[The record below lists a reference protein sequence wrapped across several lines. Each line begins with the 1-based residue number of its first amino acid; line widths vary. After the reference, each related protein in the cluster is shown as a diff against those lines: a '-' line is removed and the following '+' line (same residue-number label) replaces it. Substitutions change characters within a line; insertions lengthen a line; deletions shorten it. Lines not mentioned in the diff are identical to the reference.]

1 LRICDFCEGEIGEY
15 CGIGFLNKIMFSIF
29 QEFPNLV
36 VEISTKQD
44 GPMRLAGDKEQDIQ
58 AWENRERFFKKIGID
73 KNSVVRASLAH
84 GQKAVIVSAKDAG
97 KALDETDALVTA
109 GGNLFLVITV
119 ADCLPIFFYDP
130 QKEIIGLAHAGW
142 RGLANGVIRSTIE
155 KMLELGANADNIL
168 VGIGPGIGVCHY
180 SISDKSKEE
189 ILEKFK
195 VYLKD
200 VLVEREGKKFLDL
213 PKIAKMQLK
222 DLGIKEGNIEDT
234 CECTYCLT
242 DKYFSARRDKSDP
255 LQTML
260 VVVGMRK

>member
-1 LRICDFCEGEIGEY
+1 LNLGLTRI
-15 CGIGFLNKIMFSIF
+15 IF
-29 QEFPNLV
+29 WL
-36 VEISTKQD
+36 
-44 GPMRLAGDKEQDIQ
+44 G
-58 AWENRERFFKKIGID
+58 
-73 KNSVVRASLAH
+73 SV
-84 GQKAVIVSAKDAG
+84 
-97 KALDETDALVTA
+97 
-109 GGNLFLVITV
+109 
-119 ADCLPIFFYDP
+119 
-130 QKEIIGLAHAGW
+130 
-142 RGLANGVIRSTIE
+142 RGL
-155 KMLELGANADNIL
+155 
-168 VGIGPGIGVCHY
+168 GVCHY